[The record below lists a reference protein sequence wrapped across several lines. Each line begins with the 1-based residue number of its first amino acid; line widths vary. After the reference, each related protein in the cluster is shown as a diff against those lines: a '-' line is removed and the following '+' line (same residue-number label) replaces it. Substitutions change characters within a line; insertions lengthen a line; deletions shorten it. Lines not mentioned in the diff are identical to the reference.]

1 MFEYVILILIFLVL
15 FFIANKFFKDRKN
28 KKINK
33 AIDELLP
40 GDELV
45 LCNGMVAKFC
55 SRASETVEVELKSGA
70 RARFMEWAILEIN
83 GKKL

>member
-1 MFEYVILILIFLVL
+1 MKYIVIALIIMAL
-15 FFIANKFFKDRKN
+15 FFIGNKIFKDNKN

-33 AIDELLP
+33 ALDKLCV

-45 LCNGMVAKFC
+45 LCNGMVVNFC
-55 SRASETVEVELKSGA
+55 SRSNDTVEVTLKGGS
-70 RARFMEWAILEIN
+70 RARFMDWAVLEIN

>member
-1 MFEYVILILIFLVL
+1 MDFVITFIILVVL
-15 FFIANKFFKDRKN
+15 FLIGNKFFKDRKN

-33 AIDELLP
+33 ALDELLP